1 MKSALLQL
9 QITRPP
15 VRGPM
20 DKGSP
25 ITPAPF
31 PAVLI
36 AAAVIALSAGCS
48 KEEDHPAPARPVRIQ
63 ILESGISEPFRRF
76 PGEVSAVRNSEMSF
90 DVAGRLIERPA
101 TQGMIFSKGSLLA
114 RLDPENFQ
122 ARVDSTTAQRNN
134 ARNELA
140 RQRQLHERGVISV
153 AELDRFQTNFDVA
166 EAALREATR
175 ALDDTRLVAPFDG
188 RVARTLV
195 NNFQS
200 VQANQ
205 PILLFQDISTL
216 EVDID
221 VPEQVMTRADQGLT
235 ADNARDLLEGA
246 VEFATLPGQ
255 RFPLAL
261 KSFSSA
267 ASPTARTFRVTF
279 TLEPP
284 EGSNILPGM
293 TCTVLVRA
301 RGADESAD
309 RVFTVPVQAVA
320 AQGEASTVWVLN
332 PETMTVSPVPVTVES
347 LKGDSMVIR
356 SEGLQNGT
364 EIVTTGIRFLEDGMP
379 VERLP
384 R

>member
-1 MKSALLQL
+1 
-9 QITRPP
+9 
-15 VRGPM
+15 VR
-20 DKGSP
+20 
-25 ITPAPF
+25 T
-31 PAVLI
+31 
-36 AAAVIALSAGCS
+36 
-48 KEEDHPAPARPVRIQ
+48 Q
-63 ILESGISEPFRRF
+63 ILESGALEPFRRF

-90 DVAGRLIERPA
+90 DVAGRLVERPA

-122 ARVDSTTAQRNN
+122 ARVDSATAQWNN

-221 VPEQVMTRADQGLT
+221 VPEQVMTRAEQGVT
-235 ADNARDLLEGA
+235 ADNARDLLEGV
-246 VEFATLPGQ
+246 VEFATLPGR
-255 RFPLAL
+255 RFPLVL
-261 KSFSSA
+261 KSFSPA

-293 TCTVLVRA
+293 TCTVLVRV
-301 RGADESAD
+301 RGAGAAESAD

-320 AQGEASTVWVLN
+320 AQGETSAVWVLN
-332 PETMTVSPVPVTVES
+332 PETMTVSSVPVTVEA

-356 SEGLQNGT
+356 SGALHDGA
-364 EIVTTGIRFLEDGMP
+364 EIVTTGIRFLEDGML
-379 VERLP
+379 VGRLP